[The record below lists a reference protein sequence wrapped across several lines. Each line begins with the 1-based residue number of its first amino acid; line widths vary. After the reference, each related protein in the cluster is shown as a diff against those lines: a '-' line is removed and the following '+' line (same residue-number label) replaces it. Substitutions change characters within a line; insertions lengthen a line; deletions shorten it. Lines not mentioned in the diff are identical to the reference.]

1 MRANDNG
8 FRFQGTAGFTLLEL
22 LVALAILA
30 FALTLLP
37 PLLSSGRSTTELRQ
51 ATRSIIN
58 GLRETRSKAIA
69 GNRELAFML
78 DVEERSYRV
87 GAAGAVQPLAGAINL
102 ELLTA
107 QSELSGNGGG
117 SIRFYPDGGS
127 SGGEITLSRDGSA
140 HLVTVD
146 WLTGAVRLAD
156 RK

>member
-1 MRANDNG
+1 MAVSG
-8 FRFQGTAGFTLLEL
+8 KSSQGFTLLEL

-37 PLLSSGRSTTELRQ
+37 PFLSAGRSASELRE
-51 ATRSIIN
+51 ATRNIVN

-69 GNRELAFML
+69 GNRELVFTL
-78 DVEERSYRV
+78 NVEERSYRV
-87 GAAGAVQPLAGAINL
+87 GEAGSAQALAGTINL

-107 QSELSGNGGG
+107 QSEISGGG
-117 SIRFYPDGGS
+117 GGDIRFYPDGGS
-127 SGGEITLSRDGSA
+127 SGGEITVSRDGNT

-156 RK
+156 QP